1 MKNKA
6 VTKKKDTRKLQDVQV
21 VNVCIKSTFNNILLA
36 ITTQSG
42 GVLSQTS
49 SGANSFKGPKK
60 STPYAAQVIAE
71 KAREWL
77 VSNGIKAVA
86 IKLNGPHNTRDSA
99 IKVLA
104 NSYFSEAKGNNGY
117 VVTSISDIT
126 PLPHNGCRP
135 RKIRKV

>member
-42 GVLSQTS
+42 AVLYQTS

-104 NSYFSEAKGNNGY
+104 NSYFSESKGNGY